1 MTGPRCVGV
10 ALFLS
15 LCTAPSLRA
24 QAVDSVTVGAS
35 SRYLWR
41 GYELA
46 GGAVVRSSV
55 SFALAGFAATHR
67 VGERQ
72 SVTFDVLGWNVV
84 EQRATRR
91 AADQYQ
97 ASLGYS
103 RCVDMCDE
111 LTWARRT
118 TLTVNASEYWQPD
131 AVGNRTTEEVELSL
145 RRFDRIERAGE
156 RQLGINLS
164 SFVTVDHD
172 FSRFTGSYVRGGTGS
187 YLGPFGNFGAT
198 LDAAV
203 SFSDWRSRAGA
214 DRTFS
219 YHAVDLALGV
229 DHDRRFGNRRHL
241 STRLTLGTELPA
253 RDIGAVTG
261 VVGLRFKVSGPV
273 YRFR

>member
-1 MTGPRCVGV
+1 MTRPRCVGV
-10 ALFLS
+10 SLWLS
-15 LCTAPSLRA
+15 LLTAPSLRA
-24 QAVDSVTVGAS
+24 QAIDSATLGAS

-55 SFALAGFAATHR
+55 AFALAGFAATHR

-72 SVTFDVLGWNVV
+72 SVTFDLVGWNVV

-103 RCVDMCDE
+103 RCLDMCVE

-118 TLTVNASEYWQPD
+118 TLTVNASEYWRPD
-131 AVGNRTTEEVELSL
+131 AVGKRTTEEVELSL
-145 RRFDRIERAGE
+145 RRFDRIERAGD

-172 FSRFTGSYVRGGTGS
+172 FSRFNGSYVRGGTGT
-187 YLGPFGNFGAT
+187 YVGPFGNFGAT

-203 SFSDWRSRAGA
+203 SFSDWPARSGV
-214 DRTFS
+214 DRRFG
-219 YHAVDLALGV
+219 YHAVDIALGV
-229 DHDRRFGNRRHL
+229 DHDRRLGARRHL
-241 STRLTLGTELPA
+241 STRLSLGTELPA
-253 RDIGAVTG
+253 RAIGAVTG